1 MLKTIDPKKLW
12 IPVFCTGSAASA
24 ASAAITGPSAR
35 GRCRLLAW
43 VDAGPWIGALPAPW
57 FRGIAGPLVRG
68 NAGPW
73 IGAMPAPGFRAFI
86 LTASK
91 SKINDETPLNS
102 CSLRGRSSL
111 FRDIVVLR

>member
-57 FRGIAGPLVRG
+57 FGAVPAPWFRGIAGSLVSGHCRPLGSGQCRPLDRG
-68 NAGPW
+68 DAGSWFQGIHPNCFE
-73 IGAMPAPGFRAFI
+73 IQ
-86 LTASK
+86 
-91 SKINDETPLNS
+91 D
-102 CSLRGRSSL
+102 
-111 FRDIVVLR
+111 